1 MRETGKEE
9 GRMTVMTV
17 EEVAKYLKIPKNTIK
32 YLARLRRLP
41 AQKVGKR
48 WRFIK
53 ETIDDYLRNGKNSV

>member
-1 MRETGKEE
+1 
-9 GRMTVMTV
+9 MTVMTV